1 MSPRHFLLPLSLLIL
16 NLAAATPASAW
27 QQQSQT
33 KMTNADLVKLVQ
45 AGVPESAIIASIR
58 SSVPAFDLSS
68 DGLVALHKAGVT
80 QGELEAA
87 IAASSATHPAATP
100 APAPTPSAT
109 ATSAPAASAP
119 AAKHIPT
126 VALVTDGASRPIPL
140 EKVQLAETKN
150 KPTSMTSLAGDSMVS
165 QTMQAGVNAAA
176 WDAASHTGSYASYA
190 AAGTAGSLMTGMMSH
205 RKPTVTYV
213 WGITGATSG
222 NVSPSSL
229 PVFLVNVADVPGVNA
244 DDYEPAILKLTPA
257 QNSVRLLGATQGKQ
271 DASSNAAADWQVYS
285 NFLEDRV
292 PIQTQKQASGQYRIV
307 PTSAL
312 LPGEY
317 GVALRPVSKSKQF
330 SGADIM
336 RGQGDGMIFNA
347 AWSFRVPPDAKAE

>member
-1 MSPRHFLLPLSLLIL
+1 MRPNWFHLGVLPSLLRLHRYLLPAVLIF
-16 NLAAATPASAW
+16 AAVPAPALQA
-27 QQQSQT
+27 QQQRP
-33 KMTNADLVKLVQ
+33 MTNADLVKLVQ

-58 SSVPAFDLSS
+58 SSTPNFDLTS

-87 IAASSATHPAATP
+87 ITASSSGARPSNPAPAAT
-100 APAPTPSAT
+100 TPST
-109 ATSAPAASAP
+109 T
-119 AAKHIPT
+119 HLPT
-126 VALVTDGASRPIPL
+126 VALIVNDSPQPLRL

-150 KPTSMTSLAGDSMVS
+150 KPSSMSSLAGDTVLGQS
-165 QTMQAGVNAAA
+165 MQAGVNAAA
-176 WDAASHTGSYASYA
+176 WDVASHTGSYAGYTA
-190 AAGTAGSLMTGMMSH
+190 VGTAGGLMSGMMSR
-205 RKPTVTYV
+205 RKPMVTYV
-213 WGITGATSG
+213 WGIT
-222 NVSPSSL
+222 SPSSSNVVSSTL

-257 QNSVRLLGATQGKQ
+257 QNSVRLLGATQGKE
-271 DASSNAAADWQVYS
+271 DARSNPAADWQVYS

-292 PIQTQKQASGQYRIV
+292 TIQNEKLARGQYKIV
-307 PTSAL
+307 PTSPL

-336 RGQGDGMIFNA
+336 RGQGDGMIFST
-347 AWSFRVPPDAKAE
+347 AWSFKVPVDAKAQ

>member
-1 MSPRHFLLPLSLLIL
+1 MTPHRFPLSLSLLLLIL
-16 NLAAATPASAW
+16 SAAAPASAW
-27 QQQSQT
+27 QAAPQP

-45 AGVPESAIIASIR
+45 AGVPESAIIASIH
-58 SSVPAFDLSS
+58 SSAPAFDLSS

-87 IAASSATHPAATP
+87 IAASSAAHPAT
-100 APAPTPSAT
+100 APAAAP
-109 ATSAPAASAP
+109 APAASAP
-119 AAKHIPT
+119 AATHIPS
-126 VALVTDGASRPIPL
+126 VALVTGGASRPIPL

-150 KPTSMTSLAGDSMVS
+150 KPTSMTGLAGDSMVS
-165 QTMQAGVNAAA
+165 QSMQAGVNAAA

-190 AAGTAGSLMTGMMSH
+190 AVGTASSVMSGMLSH

-213 WGITGATSG
+213 WGITGATSS

-229 PVFLVNVADVPGVNA
+229 PVFLVSVVDVPGVNP

-292 PIQTQKQASGQYRIV
+292 AIQTQKQGSGQYRIV
-307 PTSAL
+307 PTSPL

-317 GVALRPVSKSKQF
+317 GVALRPISKSKQF

-336 RGQGDGMIFNA
+336 RGQGDGMIFNT
-347 AWSFRVPPDAKAE
+347 AWSFKVPPDAKAE

>member
-1 MSPRHFLLPLSLLIL
+1 MTRRLPSLLQLPLV
-16 NLAAATPASAW
+16 LALVSAPASALQTS
-27 QQQSQT
+27 QQPT
-33 KMTNADLVKLVQ
+33 MTNADLVKLVQ
-45 AGVPESAIIASIR
+45 AGVPESAIIASIH
-58 SSVPAFDLSS
+58 SSTPAFDLSS

-87 IAASSATHPAATP
+87 IAANSAAHPAATP
-100 APAPTPSAT
+100 AVSAPTAP
-109 ATSAPAASAP
+109 ATSTPAPAASAP
-119 AAKHIPT
+119 AGTHIPT
-126 VALVTDGASRPIPL
+126 VALVTGGASRPILL

-150 KPTSMTSLAGDSMVS
+150 KPTSMSSLASDSMVS
-165 QTMQAGVNAAA
+165 QSMQAGVNAAA

-190 AAGTAGSLMTGMMSH
+190 AVGTAGSLMSGMMAH

-213 WGITGATSG
+213 WGITGATSS

-229 PVFLVNVADVPGVNA
+229 PVFLVSVADIPGVNA

-292 PIQTQKQASGQYRIV
+292 AIQTQKQASGQYRIV
-307 PTSAL
+307 PTSPL

-336 RGQGDGMIFNA
+336 RGQGDGMIFST
-347 AWSFRVPPDAKAE
+347 AWSFKVPPDAKAE